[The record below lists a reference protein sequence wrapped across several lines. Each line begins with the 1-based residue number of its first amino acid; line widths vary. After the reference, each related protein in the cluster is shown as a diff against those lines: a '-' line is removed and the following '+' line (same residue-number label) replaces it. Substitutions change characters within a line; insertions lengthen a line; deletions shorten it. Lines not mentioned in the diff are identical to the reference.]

1 MVLSRCWTRG
11 WLLGLACLLL
21 TNQAL
26 AQGFFNT
33 VPGDGGM
40 SGGTPTGG
48 SSMFNSGGAGSSG
61 SSFATSS
68 FNTTSMSGGGGMAT
82 GQTGMTGQT
91 GRNTGG
97 VNAQGANGFLGANN
111 NPNNFLG
118 RNTQGQQAVTTTNQ
132 NRQNFRGGQQ
142 RGLDQSLLNLL
153 NGGAQNAGNTNN
165 RTNTIRPRQKVNFEH
180 PTLQTSVVVND
191 VKVRFEKLATRY
203 PQLKQIEL
211 IPGEGGIVILRGEVA
226 SEGDSKLAESLVRLE
241 PGVKSIQNELTFP
254 TPYSAE

>member
-1 MVLSRCWTRG
+1 
-11 WLLGLACLLL
+11 
-21 TNQAL
+21 
-26 AQGFFNT
+26 
-33 VPGDGGM
+33 M
-40 SGGTPTGG
+40 S
-48 SSMFNSGGAGSSG
+48 
-61 SSFATSS
+61 
-68 FNTTSMSGGGGMAT
+68 GGGMAT

-91 GRNTGG
+91 GRNTAGRNTGG
-97 VNAQGANGFLGANN
+97 ASAQGANGFLGANN